1 MDGWIDEDGMEM
13 EAVKRPLID
22 SVRDEDG
29 RAEESGSQAG
39 WLVAGGRI
47 QEQRGQTWE
56 TTSLEQGH
64 GTRTLVPDRASRRAE
79 GAQFKSFQGVGG
91 SGTDGLV
98 DSSATPGLA
107 DRGARCIG

>member
-13 EAVKRPLID
+13 EVVKRPLID

-56 TTSLEQGH
+56 TTSLEQ
-64 GTRTLVPDRASRRAE
+64 DKDACA
-79 GAQFKSFQGVGG
+79 
-91 SGTDGLV
+91 
-98 DSSATPGLA
+98 
-107 DRGARCIG
+107 